1 MWSLPPSVRIFVC
14 LAPTDLRRSF
24 DGLAGMVAG
33 VLSEDPLSGHLF
45 VFRNRRADLIKIL
58 YWDRSGYC
66 IWAKRLERGTFR
78 FPQLKADLYPYL
90 WALLRCINMQYS
102 FLNSS
107 VLYNQGA
114 TQGERTHT
122 IRTDAKCLGETRL
135 RERGPGR
142 QAAHTTIG

>member
-14 LAPTDLRRSF
+14 LVPTDLRRSF

-78 FPQLKADLYPYL
+78 FPQLKESRVEMHSSDLML
-90 WALLRCINMQYS
+90 ILEGIDL
-102 FLNSS
+102 SS
-107 VLYNQGA
+107 VKRRKRYQRL
-114 TQGERTHT
+114 TPSPT
-122 IRTDAKCLGETRL
+122 ILAENNS
-135 RERGPGR
+135 
-142 QAAHTTIG
+142 A